1 MNGKEIDNAEKEREL
16 TVKQS
21 PATRE
26 EDSLD
31 VELFY
36 MWNLMWSSS
45 LWSRELAKP
54 SLLMLI
60 FDLC

>member
-1 MNGKEIDNAEKEREL
+1 MNGKEIDSAEKEREL

-45 LWSRELAKP
+45 L
-54 SLLMLI
+54 
-60 FDLC
+60 